1 MTYETSFSADARETE
16 TLGAPR
22 TSPHTTLERPR
33 FFGGPAALF
42 LPLAL
47 FVATTFALFSVE
59 QAFDLYGLAAAGL
72 AALFAGALL
81 SKTPALYWKAAV
93 AGAASTLTGTVVLL
107 LLAAGVFSAVVKAG
121 GAAGGIV
128 YLGNLLN
135 LSGNAFTVFALLAA
149 TLFGTA
155 TGSSIGTLLTAVPLL
170 FPAGVALGADA
181 SLLAGALLSGAV
193 FGDHLSPVSDVTVIS
208 AMTQRTTDGRSP
220 EIGTVVTTSLPHAL
234 PALGIAL
241 LGYAFLSGDAQSV
254 TSAASGAT
262 HAATLPQLPKG
273 DAAGLAM
280 LLPVFLLIAVAVRTR
295 DVLTAAGSGIV
306 SGLAIGLATGRF
318 GVADILGV
326 HEGTVSGILYSG
338 VTGMGGIILLCITL
352 FAFTEVVTRSGLGEA
367 AVEKLLGTNTG
378 TNTPVNTHTDG
389 ALRME
394 VLLAAATFVVTTLF
408 AAVTS
413 ASTALVGV
421 LANDPANRAGLDPLR
436 RAHLLTGFANGLPV
450 LMPFSA
456 FVLIL
461 TGILSGLPG
470 GEAVTPVALSVS
482 SFYPI
487 ALTAVLVFSVTTGFG
502 RHPSRRAAETV
513 SSPTLS
519 AAVPHRSETAL

>member
-1 MTYETSFSADARETE
+1 MTYDASFSSDCSADFSTDTRET
-16 TLGAPR
+16 AA
-22 TSPHTTLERPR
+22 SATLERPR
-33 FFGGPAALF
+33 FFGGPAALL

-121 GAAGGIV
+121 GAADGVV

-181 SLLAGALLSGAV
+181 SLLAGALLSGAI

-208 AMTQRTTDGRSP
+208 AMTQRTTDGRTP
-220 EIGTVVTTSLPHAL
+220 EIGAVVTTRLPYAL

-241 LGYAFLSGDAQSV
+241 LGYAVLSGDAQSV
-254 TSAASGAT
+254 AAASGVAN
-262 HAATLPQLPKG
+262 AATLPHLPELPQG

-295 DVLTAAGSGIV
+295 DVLTAAGAGIV

-318 GVADILGV
+318 SPSDILGV
-326 HEGTVSGILYSG
+326 HEGAVSGILYAG

-367 AVEKLLGTNTG
+367 AVEKLLGTNTVSDKRTG
-378 TNTPVNTHTDG
+378 S

-394 VLLAAATFVVTTLF
+394 VLLAAATLVVTTLF

-456 FVLIL
+456 FILIL

-470 GEAVTPVALSVS
+470 GDAVTPVALGLS
-482 SFYPI
+482 SFYPL
-487 ALTAVLVFSVTTGFG
+487 ALTAVLVFSIATGFG
-502 RHPSRRAAETV
+502 RNVSRRATESLP
-513 SSPTLS
+513 SSSLS
-519 AAVPHRSETAL
+519 ASL

>member
-1 MTYETSFSADARETE
+1 MTYDASFSADFPSETRETAASA
-16 TLGAPR
+16 TPD
-22 TSPHTTLERPR
+22 RPR
-33 FFGGPAALF
+33 FFGGPAALL
-42 LPLAL
+42 LPLTL

-121 GAAGGIV
+121 GAADGVV

-181 SLLAGALLSGAV
+181 SLLAGALLSGAI

-220 EIGTVVTTSLPHAL
+220 EIGAVVTTRLPYAL

-241 LGYAFLSGDAQSV
+241 LGYAVLSGDAQSV
-254 TSAASGAT
+254 ATASGTAN
-262 HAATLPQLPKG
+262 AATLPHLPELPSLPQG

-295 DVLTAAGSGIV
+295 DVLTAAGAGIV

-318 GVADILGV
+318 SASDILGV
-326 HEGTVSGILYSG
+326 HEGAVSGILYAG

-367 AVEKLLGTNTG
+367 AVEKLLGTNTVSEKSTG
-378 TNTPVNTHTDG
+378 G

-394 VLLAAATFVVTTLF
+394 ILLAAATLVVTTLF

-456 FVLIL
+456 FILIL

-470 GEAVTPVALSVS
+470 GDAVTPVALGLS
-482 SFYPI
+482 SFYPL
-487 ALTAVLVFSVTTGFG
+487 ALTAVLVFSIATGFG
-502 RHPSRRAAETV
+502 RTTKGLAAKALPSTN
-513 SSPTLS
+513 LS
-519 AAVPHRSETAL
+519 APRSARSARSEAAL

>member
-1 MTYETSFSADARETE
+1 MTYETSFSADARKTE
-16 TLGAPR
+16 T
-22 TSPHTTLERPR
+22 SPAHDRPR
-33 FFGGPAALF
+33 FFGGPAALL

-121 GAAGGIV
+121 GAADGVV

-181 SLLAGALLSGAV
+181 SLLAGALLSGAI

-220 EIGTVVTTSLPHAL
+220 EIGAVVTTRLPYAL

-241 LGYAFLSGDAQSV
+241 LGYAVLSGDAQSV
-254 TSAASGAT
+254 AAAASGASN
-262 HAATLPQLPKG
+262 AETLPQG

-295 DVLTAAGSGIV
+295 DVLTAAGAGIV

-318 GVADILGV
+318 SASDILGV
-326 HEGTVSGILYSG
+326 HEGAVSGILYAG

-367 AVEKLLGTNTG
+367 AVEKLLGTNTVSEKSTG
-378 TNTPVNTHTDG
+378 G

-394 VLLAAATFVVTTLF
+394 ILLAAATLVVTTLF

-413 ASTALVGV
+413 ASTALVGG

-456 FVLIL
+456 FILIL

-470 GEAVTPVALSVS
+470 GDAVTPVALGLS
-482 SFYPI
+482 SFYPL
-487 ALTAVLVFSVTTGFG
+487 ALTAVLVFSIATGFG
-502 RHPSRRAAETV
+502 RTTKGLAAKALPSTN
-513 SSPTLS
+513 LS
-519 AAVPHRSETAL
+519 APRSARSEAAL

>member
-1 MTYETSFSADARETE
+1 M
-16 TLGAPR
+16 
-22 TSPHTTLERPR
+22 
-33 FFGGPAALF
+33 
-42 LPLAL
+42 
-47 FVATTFALFSVE
+47 
-59 QAFDLYGLAAAGL
+59 
-72 AALFAGALL
+72 
-81 SKTPALYWKAAV
+81 
-93 AGAASTLTGTVVLL
+93 
-107 LLAAGVFSAVVKAG
+107 
-121 GAAGGIV
+121 
-128 YLGNLLN
+128 N

-181 SLLAGALLSGAV
+181 SLLAGALLSGAI

-208 AMTQRTTDGRSP
+208 AMTQRTTDGRTP
-220 EIGTVVTTSLPHAL
+220 EIGAVVTTRLPYAL

-241 LGYAFLSGDAQSV
+241 LGYAVLSGDAQSV
-254 TSAASGAT
+254 ASDV
-262 HAATLPQLPKG
+262 ATLPHLPKG

-295 DVLTAAGSGIV
+295 DVLTAAGAGIV

-318 GVADILGV
+318 SASDILGV
-326 HEGTVSGILYSG
+326 HEGAVSGILYAG

-367 AVEKLLGTNTG
+367 AVEKLLGTNTVSEKRTG
-378 TNTPVNTHTDG
+378 G

-394 VLLAAATFVVTTLF
+394 VLLAAATLVVTTLF

-456 FVLIL
+456 FILIL

-470 GEAVTPVALSVS
+470 GDAVTPVALGLS
-482 SFYPI
+482 SFYPL
-487 ALTAVLVFSVTTGFG
+487 ALTAVLVFSIATGFG
-502 RHPSRRAAETV
+502 RNAKGLAAKALPSTNLAA
-513 SSPTLS
+513 
-519 AAVPHRSETAL
+519 HRSARSEAAL

>member
-1 MTYETSFSADARETE
+1 MTYETSFSADLSADFSADFSADKSET
-16 TLGAPR
+16 AA
-22 TSPHTTLERPR
+22 SATLERPR
-33 FFGGPAALF
+33 FFGGPAALL

-121 GAAGGIV
+121 GAADGVV

-181 SLLAGALLSGAV
+181 SLLAGALLSGAI

-208 AMTQRTTDGRSP
+208 AMTQRTTDGRTP
-220 EIGTVVTTSLPHAL
+220 EIGAVVTTRLPYAL

-241 LGYAFLSGDAQSV
+241 LGYAVLSGDAQSV
-254 TSAASGAT
+254 ASASGTAN
-262 HAATLPQLPKG
+262 AVTLPSLPQG

-295 DVLTAAGSGIV
+295 DVLTAAGAGIV

-318 GVADILGV
+318 EAADILGV
-326 HEGTVSGILYSG
+326 HEGAVSGILYAG

-367 AVEKLLGTNTG
+367 AVEKLLGTNTVSDKRTG
-378 TNTPVNTHTDG
+378 S

-394 VLLAAATFVVTTLF
+394 VLLAAATLVVTTLF

-456 FVLIL
+456 FILIL

-470 GEAVTPVALSVS
+470 GDAVTPVALGLS
-482 SFYPI
+482 SFYPL
-487 ALTAVLVFSVTTGFG
+487 ALTAVLVFSIATGFG
-502 RHPSRRAAETV
+502 RNAKGLAAKAV
-513 SSPTLS
+513 SAPTLS
-519 AAVPHRSETAL
+519 APRSARSEAAL